1 MKKKKAFSLIE
12 ALVAVAIL
20 SIIVIS
26 LLPAIHNSIIMAG
39 KTKVLGDD
47 YLNKQYIIESYKS
60 YYFSNGPFPNDKSCR
75 IEEKDKGSMVLV
87 SFYFD
92 DEEKSID
99 LYLPKDK
106 SLYGGGEDE

>member
-1 MKKKKAFSLIE
+1 MKTKKAFSLIE
-12 ALVAVAIL
+12 VLVAVAIL
-20 SIIVIS
+20 AIIVIS
-26 LLPAIHNSIIMAG
+26 LLPAIYNSIVMAG
-39 KTKVLGDD
+39 KSKTLGDN

-60 YYFSNGPFPNDKSCR
+60 YYFSNGPSPSDKSCQ
-75 IEEKDKGSMVLV
+75 IEEKDQGSMVLV

-106 SLYGGGEDE
+106 SLYGGAKDE